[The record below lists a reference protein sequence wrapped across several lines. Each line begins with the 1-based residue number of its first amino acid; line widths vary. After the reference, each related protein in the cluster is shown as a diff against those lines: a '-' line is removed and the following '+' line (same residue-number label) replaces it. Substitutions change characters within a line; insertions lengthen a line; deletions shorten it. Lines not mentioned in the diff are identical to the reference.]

1 MAEFRS
7 TETARSAL
15 AAAPPALI
23 VQRKLP
29 AFTNLITVSRAWSE
43 QAVRWPH
50 RRRADN
56 FSPLR
61 RAGWRRPGRKRNRR
75 RRPSP
80 APAARSISW
89 RRAITGGAVE
99 LWGLLRQHPV
109 RRALRLG

>member
-50 RRRADN
+50 RRRAD
-56 FSPLR
+56 R
-61 RAGWRRPGRKRNRR
+61 
-75 RRPSP
+75 
-80 APAARSISW
+80 
-89 RRAITGGAVE
+89 
-99 LWGLLRQHPV
+99 
-109 RRALRLG
+109 